1 MKKTRIEILASIVL
15 LAFAVSLEG
24 ANLPPETVHD
34 NYTTNK
40 DTLLIVAAPGVLG
53 NDSDPDGDTLTAI
66 QADDPDNGTLTL
78 NADGSFSYQPYVGFL
93 GTDDFFYIAYDG
105 KTGYE
110 SATVTIT
117 VVETTTTTVDIDIKP
132 GSDPNPINP
141 GSNGLVPVAILSS
154 DDFNATTVDPDSV
167 MLAGASVAVRG
178 KVSKSMVHEEDVNG
192 DGLVD
197 LVVQVETTGF
207 DDLGAGGTVE
217 LTGTTFGGED
227 IVGYDEVVI
236 VPLDK

>member
-1 MKKTRIEILASIVL
+1 MKKTRTEILAGVVL
-15 LAFAVSLEG
+15 LTFAVSLAG
-24 ANLPPETVHD
+24 ANETPETIHD

-66 QADDPDNGTLTL
+66 QADNPGYGTLTL
-78 NADGSFSYQPYVGFL
+78 NADGSFTYQPNAGFL
-93 GTDDFFYIAYDG
+93 GTDDFFYLAYDG

-117 VVETTTTTVDIDIKP
+117 VVETTTITVDIDIKP
-132 GSDPNPINP
+132 GSSPNSINQ
-141 GSNGLVPVAILSS
+141 GSNGVIPVAILSS
-154 DDFNATTVDPDSV
+154 ATFDATTVDPSTV
-167 MLAGASVAVRG
+167 ELGGAGVAVRG
-178 KVSKSMVHEEDVNG
+178 KGKSMAHNEDVNG

-197 LVVQVETTGF
+197 LVVQVETQGL

-217 LTGTTFGGED
+217 LTGTTFSGED
-227 IVGYDEVVI
+227 IVGYDDVVI
-236 VPLDK
+236 VPPE